1 MLPKLRR
8 QNWIEFDNLSSDNSL
23 NEVLNDYKI
32 DYSDS
37 CYNKETSPVMNK
49 ALKDF
54 LQSPRRDVM
63 SFSSRLKQNF
73 NEKVTMDSKSFEN
86 KYSHKRNIK

>member
-1 MLPKLRR
+1 
-8 QNWIEFDNLSSDNSL
+8 
-23 NEVLNDYKI
+23 
-32 DYSDS
+32 
-37 CYNKETSPVMNK
+37 MNK